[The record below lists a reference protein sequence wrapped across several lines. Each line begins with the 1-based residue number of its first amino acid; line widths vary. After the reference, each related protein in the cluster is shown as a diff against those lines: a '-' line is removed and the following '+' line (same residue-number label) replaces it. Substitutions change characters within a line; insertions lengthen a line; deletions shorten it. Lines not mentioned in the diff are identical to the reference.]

1 MSFGEIVKIAGEY
14 TALGMGIV
22 FGILIFIS
30 VCIWLLGIACRD
42 RKAAPAADAV
52 QTAAADP
59 QPADDPD
66 VIDPEIIAV
75 ITAAIHQYIKDENG
89 DDYNEGY
96 VVRKVRRATWK
107 HTS

>member
-1 MSFGEIVKIAGEY
+1 MSFGEIIKIAGEY

-22 FGILIFIS
+22 FAILIFIS
-30 VCIWLLGIACRD
+30 VCIWLMGLLVKG
-42 RKAAPAADAV
+42 KKPAAEPAVAAKPAV
-52 QTAAADP
+52 Q
-59 QPADDPD
+59 PAGDPD

-89 DDYNEGY
+89 DDNNEGY

>member
-1 MSFGEIVKIAGEY
+1 MSFGEIIKIAGEY

-22 FGILIFIS
+22 FAILIFIS
-30 VCIWLLGIACRD
+30 VCIWLMGLLVKG
-42 RKAAPAADAV
+42 KKPAAEPAVAEPAV
-52 QTAAADP
+52 Q
-59 QPADDPD
+59 PAEDPD

-89 DDYNEGY
+89 DDNNEGY

>member
-1 MSFGEIVKIAGEY
+1 MSFGEIIKIAGEY

-22 FGILIFIS
+22 FAILIFIS
-30 VCIWLLGIACRD
+30 VCIWLMGLLVKG
-42 RKAAPAADAV
+42 KKPAAEPAAAAKPAV
-52 QTAAADP
+52 Q
-59 QPADDPD
+59 PAEDPD

-89 DDYNEGY
+89 DDNNEGY

>member
-1 MSFGEIVKIAGEY
+1 MSFGEIIKIAGEY

-22 FGILIFIS
+22 FAILIFIS
-30 VCIWLLGIACRD
+30 LCIWLMGLLVKG
-42 RKAAPAADAV
+42 KKPAAEPAAAEPAV
-52 QTAAADP
+52 Q
-59 QPADDPD
+59 PAEDPD

-89 DDYNEGY
+89 DDNNEGY

>member
-1 MSFGEIVKIAGEY
+1 MSFGEIIKIAGEY

-22 FGILIFIS
+22 FAILIFIS
-30 VCIWLLGIACRD
+30 VCIWLMGLLVKG
-42 RKAAPAADAV
+42 KKPAAEPAAAEPAV
-52 QTAAADP
+52 Q
-59 QPADDPD
+59 PAEDPD

-89 DDYNEGY
+89 DDNNEGY